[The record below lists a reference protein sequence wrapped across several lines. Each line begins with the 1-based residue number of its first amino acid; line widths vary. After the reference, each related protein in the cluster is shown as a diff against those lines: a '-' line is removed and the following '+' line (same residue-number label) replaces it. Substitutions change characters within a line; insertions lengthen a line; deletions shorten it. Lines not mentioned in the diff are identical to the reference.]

1 MWTEINFSKIYGKT
15 EMKGDKMSSSYV
27 MDTSS
32 LFSLFFIDSENRI
45 QAILSESYILDL
57 TAYEVG
63 SILIK
68 GNDGHRKGLN
78 NDAIIV
84 LTKEIEMVISKIKVI
99 MLSPIH
105 ISEIMALSMSTGLT
119 FYDASYVFYSKN
131 LNLALLTDDKEMYVN
146 AKRMGLDVKKV
157 EELPN

>member
-1 MWTEINFSKIYGKT
+1 MWTDINFSKIYGKT

-45 QAILSESYILDL
+45 QAILRESYILDL
-57 TAYEVG
+57 TGYELG
-63 SILIK
+63 SVLTK
-68 GNDGHRKGLN
+68 GNDGHIKGLK

-84 LTKEIEMVISKIKVI
+84 LTKEIEKVISKIKVI
-99 MLSPIH
+99 RLSPTH
-105 ISEIMALSMSTGLT
+105 ISEIIALSTATGLT
-119 FYDASYVFYSKN
+119 FYDASYVFYSIN
-131 LNLALLTDDKEMYVN
+131 LNLALLTNDREMYVN
-146 AKRMGLDVKKV
+146 AKKIGIDVKKV